1 MPSYGADKLL
11 TSPKHGFVI
20 RTHLP
25 YITINFLRVE
35 TKKVLFS
42 LDGLNKIHASWGCP
56 VQTLSIIGCPP
67 RSKETTNEFA
77 WHWCHLIIHSCG
89 DPSWLPGGSWDTPTA
104 VGNILRALE
113 QNLCSPIL
121 FPHRTM
127 SNTSNAQHSG
137 ATKHILA
144 PGCHPPV
151 RDTHR
156 ALVRWCYLRGVCTE
170 LWGHLK
176 ALWLTLARKHPLG
189 GRVYIT
195 DKRDPVPAIRSILLC
210 LSYRGRVSF
219 PLLKVPGLLLVW
231 FFGSSWPIWN
241 MYIHTCTCMYVIYI
255 LSWLWSVYFIKLV

>member
-1 MPSYGADKLL
+1 MPSYDAD
-11 TSPKHGFVI
+11 KHGFVI

-56 VQTLSIIGCPP
+56 VQTLSIIGYPP

-77 WHWCHLIIHSCG
+77 WHWCHLIIHSC

-137 ATKHILA
+137 VHKAHLGPWVSPSSQKHPQSLG
-144 PGCHPPV
+144 PMVLPSWSV
-151 RDTHR
+151 HR
-156 ALVRWCYLRGVCTE
+156 ALGPPKDAMVDPGKETPTWWKGLHN
-170 LWGHLK
+170 WQ
-176 ALWLTLARKHPLG
+176 
-189 GRVYIT
+189 
-195 DKRDPVPAIRSILLC
+195 KRPSSGQKEHTFVSLL
-210 LSYRGRVSF
+210 
-219 PLLKVPGLLLVW
+219 
-231 FFGSSWPIWN
+231 
-241 MYIHTCTCMYVIYI
+241 
-255 LSWLWSVYFIKLV
+255 